1 MSSGNR
7 RMAGWSQLPV
17 RGQMVLLIMTKRR
30 NFFGKLFASVWFP
43 LIAFHHYWRE
53 FDGAYTDMDLL
64 LVGVVTVVL
73 GTAIFMYFPITNKI
87 ETYSPAWF
95 LGLLILANF
104 FVGGWI
110 MTDPY
115 FLPLPI
121 AYRAWGEYIFILGL
135 LIPVIHFVTPK
146 SHTSRK
152 GSFFKR
158 IRLKP
163 IENNQT

>member
-1 MSSGNR
+1 
-7 RMAGWSQLPV
+7 MAGRNRLRV
-17 RGQMVLLIMTKRR
+17 RGQMVLSIMTKRR
-30 NFFGKLFASVWFP
+30 KFLGKLFASVWIP
-43 LIAFHHYWRE
+43 LIAFYRYWRE

-64 LVGVVTVVL
+64 LGGVVTAVL
-73 GTAIFMYFPITNKI
+73 WTAIFMYIPIANKI
-87 ETYSPAWF
+87 EPFSPAWF

-115 FLPLPI
+115 FLSLPI
-121 AYRAWGEYIFILGL
+121 AYRAWGEYILILGL
-135 LIPVIHFVTPK
+135 LISVIHFVIPK
-146 SHTSRK
+146 SRTSRK

-163 IENNQT
+163 IENAQV